1 MAEGSVTSQR
11 LATCERTAMPN
22 SIDSASIAQ
31 MFDDAHTARTFTGDP
46 VSISDLHTIYEFTKW
61 APTTMNIQP
70 LRLLVA
76 ESDEAKQTVLNHLG
90 GSNREQAEKAPLLTV
105 VCAETAF
112 HETLGDLVPHIPNAR
127 EFFLDDEKRVA
138 TARHQTWLQS
148 GYLILGIRALGLGC
162 GPMLGYDAPGLDAA
176 MLAGT
181 TLVSTMVMTI
191 GVPDPAGYRS
201 RLPRLDMSDAILR
214 R

>member
-1 MAEGSVTSQR
+1 
-11 LATCERTAMPN
+11 MPN
-22 SIDSASIAQ
+22 SIDAASIAQ
-31 MFDDAHTARTFTGDP
+31 MFDDAHTARTFTDEP
-46 VSISDLHTIYEFTKW
+46 VTIDDLNSIYEFTKW

-70 LRLLVA
+70 LRLIVA
-76 ESDEAKQTVLNHLG
+76 ESDDAKQMVLDHLG
-90 GSNREQAEKAPLLTV
+90 GTNREQAEKAPLLTV

-112 HETLGDLVPHIPNAR
+112 HETLVELVPHIPNAR
-127 EFFLDDEKRVA
+127 EFFLDDDKRIA

-176 MLAGT
+176 MFAAT

-191 GVPDPAGYRS
+191 GVPDPAGYRD